1 MKKALITGID
11 GQDGS
16 YLSEFLLEKGY
27 EVHGIIRRVALEDPE
42 HHLWRIKHILDK
54 VVLHS
59 GSLESYASIFK
70 VVEKVKPNECYHLAA
85 QSFVGYSF
93 EDEFST
99 INTNIN
105 GTHFVLSAIKEK
117 APKCK
122 FYFAG
127 SSEQF
132 GLAKESPQNENTPFH
147 PRSPY
152 GISKVAGFYLTQNY
166 REAYGIF
173 ALSGILFNHESLS
186 KNSPVI
192 IKKDGLID
200 ILPIEE
206 LFHKGEKHLYE
217 GIKDGYKNQLI
228 WNGNEWTKIINGTSY
243 IDKKRKLNFIQTRQA
258 CIELTD
264 GHCLFDGNNYE
275 IKAEDIR
282 VKNKLY
288 KVEFPK
294 EKNKLN
300 DTDVNL
306 AYFIGYI
313 VGDGHIDERGR
324 IRITGTNKNEI
335 LRVGKSIMNKYGWTY
350 RLKTWGAGNW
360 SGCRKKVWQLDI
372 NNDVEWGLWLKK
384 HIYAL
389 SKEKKIP
396 KFILNNNSK
405 IKSAFF
411 NGYYDADGRV
421 GGHESYRY
429 KGWTTKSAVLNLGL
443 IFLIN
448 DLTGQK
454 AKTKMAYINKN
465 RYYYTQLR
473 SSKTSKGRH
482 LLKDLNEVIRVNK
495 ICNFKDGTFFD
506 LQTESQ
512 TFVSGANLVKIHN
525 SPRRGFE
532 FVSRKI
538 SHGVA
543 EIKLG
548 LAEKLYNGN
557 LEAKRDWGFAGDY
570 IKAMFLMLQQ
580 DKPDDYVIATG
591 ETHSVK
597 EFVELVFNYAGLNW
611 QDYVVIDEKLY
622 RPAEVCGLKGDFN
635 KAKNKFGWQP
645 KVKFEE
651 LVKMMLDAD
660 LKMIKEGGTH

>member
-1 MKKALITGID
+1 MKKALITGIT

-16 YLSEFLLEKGY
+16 YLSEFLLARGY
-27 EVHGIIRRVALEDPE
+27 EVHGIVRRVALEDPE
-42 HHLWRIKHILDK
+42 HRLWRIRHILDK
-54 VVLHS
+54 ITLHTA
-59 GSLESYASIFK
+59 SLESYASIFN
-70 VVEKVKPNECYHLAA
+70 VVEKVKPTECYHLAA
-85 QSFVGYSF
+85 QSFVSYSF

-99 INTNIN
+99 ISTNIN
-105 GTHFVLSAIKEK
+105 GTMHILSAIKQR

-132 GLAKESPQNENTPFH
+132 GHAKETPQNEDTPFH

-152 GISKVAGFYLTQNY
+152 GISKVAGFDLTRNY
-166 REAYGIF
+166 REAYGLF
-173 ALSGILFNHESLS
+173 ALSGILFNHESLP
-186 KNSPVI
+186 KNSPLI

-206 LFHKGEKHLYE
+206 LFHKGEEHLYE
-217 GIKDGYKNQLI
+217 GIKDGYKNQLV
-228 WNGNEWTKIINGTSY
+228 WNGKGWTKIINGTAY
-243 IDKKRKLNFIQTRQA
+243 IDKKRKLNLIQTREA
-258 CIELTD
+258 VVELTD
-264 GHCLFDGNNYE
+264 GHYLFDENNQE
-275 IKAEDIR
+275 IKAEDVR
-282 VKNKLY
+282 VKNRLY
-288 KVEFPK
+288 KTEFPK
-294 EKNKLN
+294 EENKLN
-300 DTDVNL
+300 DTDVSL
-306 AYFIGYI
+306 AYFIGYM
-313 VGDGHIDERGR
+313 VGDGHIDERGG
-324 IRITGTNKNEI
+324 IQITGTNKNEI
-335 LRVGKSIMNKYGWTY
+335 LAVGKTIMDKYGWTY
-350 RLKTWGAGNW
+350 RLKTWGTGRW
-360 SGCRKKVWQLDI
+360 SGCRKNVWQLDI
-372 NNDVEWGLWLKK
+372 NNDSEWGLWLRK
-384 HIYAL
+384 HIYSL

-411 NGYYDADGRV
+411 DGYYEADGRM
-421 GGHESYRY
+421 GGYESYRY

-448 DLTGQK
+448 GLTGQK
-454 AKTKMAYINKN
+454 AKTKIAHINNN

-506 LQTESQ
+506 LQTESR

-538 SHGVA
+538 SHTVA

-548 LAEKLYNGN
+548 LAKELRIGN
-557 LEAKRDWGFAGDY
+557 MEAKRDWGFAGDF
-570 IKAMFLMLQQ
+570 IQAMWLMLQQ
-580 DKPDDYVIATG
+580 DKTEDYVIATG

-597 EFVELVFNYAGLNW
+597 EFLKLAFDYVGLDW
-611 QDYVVIDEKLY
+611 KKYVVIDKDLY
-622 RPAEVCGLKGDFN
+622 RPAEVYLLQGDFT
-635 KAKNKFGWQP
+635 KARKKLGWKP
-645 KVKFEE
+645 SVRFED
-651 LVKMMLDAD
+651 LVKMMVDAD
-660 LKMIKEGGTH
+660 IGILEKKHT